1 MMDEQ
6 KRRPGRP
13 AGSGE
18 QRPPTERSRQ
28 SRQSRAAQ
36 GATRLDF
43 YLDPV
48 QAGQI
53 AELMQHWDLN
63 TKKEVVQRALDIVHQ
78 TVTNNR
84 KAA

>member
-1 MMDEQ
+1 MDEQ

-18 QRPPTERSRQ
+18 QLPPTERSRQ
-28 SRQSRAAQ
+28 SRQNRAAQ

-43 YLDPV
+43 YLDPA
-48 QAGQI
+48 QADQLT
-53 AELMQHWDLN
+53 ELMQHWDLN
-63 TKKEVVQRALDIVHQ
+63 TKKETVQRALDIVHQ
-78 TVTNNR
+78 TIASNR